1 MNLKQQTFITEYL
14 RRNDAFTAYCIAYNL
29 KDCSNY
35 TSIMSSANRLL
46 NTPEVAE
53 TIRTIMDGIRYDV
66 EQEIKAEMKRELLT
80 VQRKRE
86 LLAQIATG
94 EMYVMQ
100 YYKGKDCNQC
110 SQHVAP
116 TINQML
122 RAIDLDSRLA
132 GHYPDVKRNTKQNIA
147 AVEKL
152 EQQLAKE
159 EQTTTNHNKSGDVY
173 NRSAGEI
180 ESLEIH
186 DSSVENPFDSNADD
200 VTRDEGILLKLRSET
215 TVVKKNINHNNYGV
229 IDNRQCRSILQQ
241 GVVDCDN
248 IRYNT

>member
-14 RRNDAFTAYCIAYNL
+14 RHNDAFTAYCIAYNL

-53 TIRTIMDGIRYDV
+53 TIRTIMDGIRHDV

-132 GHYPDVKRNTKQNIA
+132 GHYPDVKHNTKQNIA

-159 EQTTTNHNKSGDVY
+159 EQTTTNHNKSGDVAY
-173 NRSAGEI
+173 DIVEI
-180 ESLEIH
+180 EEEQEREDATEVPVLEAVK
-186 DSSVENPFDSNADD
+186 SVSGNRYLPLSEVRNHLTTPFL
-200 VTRDEGILLKLRSET
+200 EL
-215 TVVKKNINHNNYGV
+215 HNSGA
-229 IDNRQCRSILQQ
+229 
-241 GVVDCDN
+241 G
-248 IRYNT
+248 

>member
-14 RRNDAFTAYCIAYNL
+14 RHNDAFTAYCIAYNL

-35 TSIMSSANRLL
+35 TSVMSSANRLL
-46 NTPEVAE
+46 NSPEVAK
-53 TIRTIMDGIRYDV
+53 TITAIMEGIRHDV

-86 LLAQIATG
+86 LLTQIATG

-132 GHYPDVKRNTKQNIA
+132 GHYPDVKHNTKQNIA

-159 EQTTTNHNKSGDVY
+159 EQTTTNHNKKGDVY
-173 NRSAGEI
+173 DTAEI
-180 ESLEIH
+180 EEEQEC
-186 DSSVENPFDSNADD
+186 ENS
-200 VTRDEGILLKLRSET
+200 
-215 TVVKKNINHNNYGV
+215 TVVPASEVLKSVVGNDCLPVLDCCGNIATPLLGLFNSGT
-229 IDNRQCRSILQQ
+229 
-241 GVVDCDN
+241 G
-248 IRYNT
+248 

>member
-14 RRNDAFTAYCIAYNL
+14 RHNDAFTAYCIAYNL

-53 TIRTIMDGIRYDV
+53 TIRTIMDGIRHDV

-132 GHYPDVKRNTKQNIA
+132 GHYPDVKHNTKQNIA

-159 EQTTTNHNKSGDVY
+159 EQTTTNHNKSGDVAY
-173 NRSAGEI
+173 DIVEI
-180 ESLEIH
+180 EEEQERE
-186 DSSVENPFDSNADD
+186 DATEVPVVEAVKSVSGNRYLPLSEVRNHLTTPFL
-200 VTRDEGILLKLRSET
+200 GL
-215 TVVKKNINHNNYGV
+215 HNSG
-229 IDNRQCRSILQQ
+229 
-241 GVVDCDN
+241 GG
-248 IRYNT
+248 

>member
-53 TIRTIMDGIRYDV
+53 TIRTIMDGIRHDV

-132 GHYPDVKRNTKQNIA
+132 GHYPDVKHNTKQNIA

-159 EQTTTNHNKSGDVY
+159 EQTTTNHNKSGDVAY
-173 NRSAGEI
+173 DIVEI
-180 ESLEIH
+180 EEEQEREDATEVPVLEAVK
-186 DSSVENPFDSNADD
+186 SVSGNRYLPLSEVRNHLTTPFL
-200 VTRDEGILLKLRSET
+200 EL
-215 TVVKKNINHNNYGV
+215 HNSGA
-229 IDNRQCRSILQQ
+229 
-241 GVVDCDN
+241 G
-248 IRYNT
+248 

>member
-14 RRNDAFTAYCIAYNL
+14 RHNDAFTAYCIAYNL

-53 TIRTIMDGIRYDV
+53 TIRTIMDGIRHDV

-132 GHYPDVKRNTKQNIA
+132 GHYPDVKHNTKQNIA

-159 EQTTTNHNKSGDVY
+159 EQTTTNHNKSGDVAY
-173 NRSAGEI
+173 DIVEI
-180 ESLEIH
+180 EEEQEREDATEVPVVEAVKSVSGNRYLPLSEVRNHLTTPFLE
-186 DSSVENPFDSNADD
+186 
-200 VTRDEGILLKLRSET
+200 L
-215 TVVKKNINHNNYGV
+215 HNSGA
-229 IDNRQCRSILQQ
+229 
-241 GVVDCDN
+241 G
-248 IRYNT
+248 

>member
-14 RRNDAFTAYCIAYNL
+14 RHNDAFTAYCIAYNL

-53 TIRTIMDGIRYDV
+53 TIRTIMDGIRHDV

-132 GHYPDVKRNTKQNIA
+132 GHYPEVKHSTKQNIV

-152 EQQLAKE
+152 EQQLVKD
-159 EQTTTNHNKSGDVY
+159 EQITTNHNKNDAVY
-173 NRSAGEI
+173 DAAEI
-180 ESLEIH
+180 EEEQECENSTVEPASEVLK
-186 DSSVENPFDSNADD
+186 SVVGNDCLHVLDCCGDITTP
-200 VTRDEGILLKLRSET
+200 LLGLFNSGT
-215 TVVKKNINHNNYGV
+215 G
-229 IDNRQCRSILQQ
+229 
-241 GVVDCDN
+241 
-248 IRYNT
+248 